1 MIHRSIQLSFPSN
14 DTIHFNQ
21 MDQKFKEQPTHQIVD
36 KFIAPGSFS
45 RAYNAEEPTREMQGG
60 RRQTLIF
67 QEQDKLQS
75 SEVHKL
81 INHARIANTRSTPS
95 AKIPVHHTRK
105 TKQQQKVSELSQ
117 AKRTR
122 AKSPRSSPTKHGW
135 GGTDRFGPD
144 SLVLP
149 GEGSFQSIETGKGS
163 PQTYSSPSSPLIL
176 PDAPSPDKLGTTLT
190 SRAAAQSTTLTR
202 KSSPGSVLRRGS
214 QVGTAPRRNV
224 RQYRHPRDMEAAL
237 IDTEAKIAL
246 LEDKLD
252 ATTSVLRRTQ
262 QELLQRNADLE
273 AANLKTNSLL
283 LMVQELLQHVVE
295 KREGRR
301 FSETASLELNKLLES
316 PAKHYS
322 ANDDMKDYI
331 GTKIN
336 AIDALLPKWTSLST
350 DFMND
355 AMDDDSNF
363 GDGDDMYL
371 SPPPLP
377 PNANKSRRSAK

>member
-1 MIHRSIQLSFPSN
+1 
-14 DTIHFNQ
+14 
-21 MDQKFKEQPTHQIVD
+21 MDQKFKEQPIHQNVD
-36 KFIAPGSFS
+36 KLIAPGSFS

-60 RRQTLIF
+60 RRQTAIF
-67 QEQDKLQS
+67 QEQDMLQPNQ
-75 SEVHKL
+75 VHKL
-81 INHARIANTRSTPS
+81 INHARIANARPTPS
-95 AKIPVHHTRK
+95 PKIAVHHTRK

-135 GGTDRFGPD
+135 GGTDREGKA
-144 SLVLP
+144 LVLP
-149 GEGSFQSIETGKGS
+149 GEGSFQTIDTGKGS
-163 PQTYSSPSSPLIL
+163 TPQNLSSPSNQLIL
-176 PDAPSPDKLGTTLT
+176 PNPPSPDKLGTTLS
-190 SRAAAQSTTLTR
+190 SREAAQTTLTR

-214 QVGTAPRRNV
+214 QVGTAPRHNV

-237 IDTEAKIAL
+237 IGTEAKIAL

-273 AANLKTNSLL
+273 AANMKTNSLL

-301 FSETASLELNKLLES
+301 FSETASLELNKILES

-331 GTKIN
+331 DTKLN
-336 AIDALLPKWTSLST
+336 AIDDLLPKWTSLST

-355 AMDDDSNF
+355 AMDDDSTN
-363 GDGDDMYL
+363 GDGDDIYL

-377 PNANKSRRSAK
+377 PNANKSRRNAK